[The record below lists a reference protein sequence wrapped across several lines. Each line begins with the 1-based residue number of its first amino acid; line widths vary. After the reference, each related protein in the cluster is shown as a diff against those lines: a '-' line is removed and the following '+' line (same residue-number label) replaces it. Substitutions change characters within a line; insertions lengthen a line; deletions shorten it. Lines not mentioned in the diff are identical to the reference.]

1 MNYLILAAA
10 VSAGVSIGVWII
22 LEFIPVL
29 MPVEAGRLAAHL
41 RSRPGNVI
49 EVAYYLELL
58 FEGSPWRRFMALEVV
73 RDLFNS
79 RIRELEL
86 LKYSRWKE
94 EVESQKERMEMRELN
109 DDEILHIEAAR
120 EMMDKNGVT
129 GKGRRS
135 RSLYPNREEEEFIRL
150 RNHKRNMLLDLRD
163 KYSDFRIWAIRNRDI
178 LKYVQER
185 VFSNREIDLENLKS
199 HSQEWALV
207 NLWGLEP
214 PEKYSEEDIFRD
226 IIVYLQVTDD
236 RKMRGKLAAAL
247 SDHEDAVTYLDE
259 VISSVL
265 SWKGGEG
272 ISESQ

>member
-1 MNYLILAAA
+1 
-10 VSAGVSIGVWII
+10 
-22 LEFIPVL
+22 
-29 MPVEAGRLAAHL
+29 
-41 RSRPGNVI
+41 
-49 EVAYYLELL
+49 
-58 FEGSPWRRFMALEVV
+58 
-73 RDLFNS
+73 
-79 RIRELEL
+79 
-86 LKYSRWKE
+86 
-94 EVESQKERMEMRELN
+94 
-109 DDEILHIEAAR
+109 
-120 EMMDKNGVT
+120 
-129 GKGRRS
+129 
-135 RSLYPNREEEEFIRL
+135 
-150 RNHKRNMLLDLRD
+150 MLLDLRD

-265 SWKGGEG
+265 SWKGGEVSLNLNELFLSSWRRLLLPIQVHHG
-272 ISESQ
+272 CSPYCTPSM